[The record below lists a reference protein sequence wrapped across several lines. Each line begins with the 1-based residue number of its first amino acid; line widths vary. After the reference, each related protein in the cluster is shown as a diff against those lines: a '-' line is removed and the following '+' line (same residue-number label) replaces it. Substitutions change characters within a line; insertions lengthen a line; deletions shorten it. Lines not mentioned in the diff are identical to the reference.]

1 MKMKLMFL
9 TLILLVV
16 SCAKN
21 SQNNQQEDVKGKW
34 RWQNP
39 DNVAHEVDYEIND
52 SMVYKFDY
60 PNCGSDDVSGL
71 ISEGLWEVKGKTLI
85 LTFDG
90 VSSSYLI
97 GWKKN
102 GDLTLTATNGQV
114 DVFSI
119 EDGPNDKFYIN
130 FDRSQGESPLGTGE
144 SSSNSS
150 APATASPTKPAPDNS
165 GNPF

>member
-9 TLILLVV
+9 ILSLLVV
-16 SCAKN
+16 SCVSNTPKD
-21 SQNNQQEDVKGKW
+21 NQQENVKGKW

-39 DNVAHEVDYEIND
+39 DYLAHEVEYDIND
-52 SMVYKFDY
+52 SMVYKWDD
-60 PNCGSDDVSGL
+60 PNCGSDKACSL
-71 ISEGLWEVKGKTLI
+71 ISEGLWEVKGKTLT

-90 VSSSYLI
+90 VASRYLI
-97 GWKKN
+97 GWKEN
-102 GDLTLTATNGQV
+102 GDLTLTSANGRV
-114 DVFSI
+114 DIFSI

-144 SSSNSS
+144 SVPATKS
-150 APATASPTKPAPDNS
+150 APANS